1 MREATRILVAVVLT
15 LAAFAAVMCA
25 FVYAIFHFSLG
36 YMRSDLF
43 GFAAAVLF
51 ICTTFLVNIAWQAP
65 CNRFSRIVQA
75 DPLPS
80 HRKK

>member
-1 MREATRILVAVVLT
+1 MRKATRILVAVVLT
-15 LAAFAAVMCA
+15 LAAFAAVTYA
-25 FVYAIFHFSLG
+25 FVYTISHFSLG
-36 YMRSDLF
+36 YIRSDGF

-51 ICTTFLVNIAWQAP
+51 ICTTFPVNIAWQAP

-75 DPLPS
+75 DPLPD